1 MDRLIEGV
9 IFAGIMSIALAGS
22 TVFGYMV
29 SFPSFDLNRDMD
41 NFIMLGD
48 STISSGADKSLE
60 ITFDTGNPNYSQKN
74 RFGRT
79 LLKKKFRVYNGKTI
93 TSFNTSFVFNI
104 QAEGRIGGE
113 GLAFIITSYDYV
125 PKNSYGQWL
134 GLFNASTNGGNN
146 SNVLAVEF
154 DIRQSPGTN
163 DPDGNHVGINVNNI
177 NSKNFVSLDHDKIN
191 LKGGYDIRAWI
202 Q

>member
-9 IFAGIMSIALAGS
+9 IFAGIMSIALS
-22 TVFGYMV
+22 RRTVSSYMV
-29 SFPSFDLNRDMD
+29 NFPSFDLNRDMD

-48 STISSGADKSLE
+48 STISSGADKFLE

-125 PKNSYGQWL
+125 LENSYGQWL
-134 GLFNASTNGGNN
+134 GLFNASTNGSNS
-146 SNVLAVEF
+146 SNVLAVKF
-154 DIRQSPGTN
+154 DTRQSPGTN
-163 DPDGNHVGINVNNI
+163 DSDGNHVGINVNNI

-191 LKGGYDIRAWI
+191 LKGGYHIRDWF